1 MNMMNP
7 SSSSSQSTA
16 PTWTNTAAPNRS
28 APIEDHHGA
37 ASSSSSSGMDE
48 LLRPVST
55 LDEPVMETI
64 MRDVRAVGAKLKAV
78 LIPLGGNVSYFVCE
92 QKPFLIAMSNCRCMY
107 DQLNKF
113 LSLV

>member
-92 QKPFLIAMSNCRCMY
+92 TEDIFNCI
-107 DQLNKF
+107 
-113 LSLV
+113 

>member
-1 MNMMNP
+1 MMNP

-16 PTWTNTAAPNRS
+16 PTWTNTAAPDPRS
-28 APIEDHHGA
+28 APIEGHHGA

-92 QKPFLIAMSNCRCMY
+92 AEAIFNCI
-107 DQLNKF
+107 
-113 LSLV
+113 